1 MKMRI
6 EEERKTLVIS
16 QDKGESPSLQGL
28 TLEVF
33 GIWGVPR
40 DGTLRFKNFIKI

>member
-6 EEERKTLVIS
+6 EEEKKTSFIS

-33 GIWGVPR
+33 GLGGVPGMAPS
-40 DGTLRFKNFIKI
+40 DSKTL

>member
-1 MKMRI
+1 MRI
-6 EEERKTLVIS
+6 QEERKTLFIS

-33 GIWGVPR
+33 GIGDVPR
-40 DGTLRFKNFIKI
+40 DGALRFNNFIKI